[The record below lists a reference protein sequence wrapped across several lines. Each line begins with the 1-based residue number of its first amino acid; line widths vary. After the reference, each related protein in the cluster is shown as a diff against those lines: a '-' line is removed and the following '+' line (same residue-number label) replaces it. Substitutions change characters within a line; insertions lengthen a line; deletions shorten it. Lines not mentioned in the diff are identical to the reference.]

1 MAFQLCRGMDDAP
14 PWRPPSSMLA
24 LLASEQFSDK
34 DVVDLRPTVG
44 AASCYPRLARS
55 VTALSHSDN
64 ASFCEELEAH
74 ASTVA
79 RRTKDALA
87 SSAFSER
94 PFNYSARCGVDFH
107 QRGNSLP
114 DADVYIW
121 WQQQVSCRDSHT
133 THNHAHAYRI
143 AHP

>member
-1 MAFQLCRGMDDAP
+1 MAFQLCRGIDDAP

-74 ASTVA
+74 ASTIA
-79 RRTKDALA
+79 RRTRDALA
-87 SSAFSER
+87 SSAFGER
-94 PFNYSARCGVDFH
+94 PPMVGVHYAEGYAPPERLEIVCRRCG
-107 QRGNSLP
+107 GC
-114 DADVYIW
+114 DAP
-121 WQQQVSCRDSHT
+121 
-133 THNHAHAYRI
+133 I
-143 AHP
+143 ALR